1 MYKRLLSEHYVRG
14 KNHIPQT
21 PLPRQS
27 LFGIA
32 ETSIKQRTTLC

>member
-27 LFGIA
+27 LFGSA
-32 ETSIKQRTTLC
+32 DTSSKQRTT